1 MAQEMSLAG
10 AGYPKGRP
18 GNNWTLH
25 DFDIG
30 RHLAGGKFGNI
41 YLARE
46 KKSKYIVVLKVLFKS
61 QYVKEGMEHQLRREV
76 EIQSHLRYNRY
87 NLQYNI

>member
-1 MAQEMSLAG
+1 MCG
-10 AGYPKGRP
+10 P
-18 GNNWTLH
+18 GNNWTIN

-30 RHLAGGKFGNI
+30 RQLGRGRFGNI

-46 KKSKYIVVLKVLFKS
+46 KKIKYIVALKVLFKS